1 MIREFTLTNAL
12 GQTYNLMNAEE
23 GALFQP
29 SGLGYDDVTEYEQV
43 GEFFA
48 PLTERFGQQVI
59 SGQMVFGA
67 NPYVK
72 YLNFTK
78 FCRHAPLSLIYE
90 TDAGTYQ
97 IPVRMTKIEKSDTD
111 GWTYLQCPVEFTALA
126 RMYKTVVAN
135 NTGSA
140 GGGKVYDYE
149 YDYVYGDFVA
159 DTVTI
164 DSDSVTASP
173 CRISIFGPCTQPTWR
188 HYVDGVQVATGYYNG
203 TIPQNHKLVIDT
215 TSSPYSIQEE
225 DIAGNLI
232 ADRYEL
238 CDFSTERFFLLEY
251 GHNTISVGHGDVDS
265 IRLMVE
271 GFIFYETV

>member
-12 GQTYNLMNAEE
+12 GQTYSLMNAED
-23 GALFQP
+23 GALFEP

-59 SGQMVFGA
+59 TGQMVFGA

-78 FCRHAPLSLIYE
+78 FCRHAPLSLVYE

-97 IPVRMTKIEKSDTD
+97 IPVRMTKIEKGDTD

>member
-1 MIREFTLTNAL
+1 MIRQFTLTNAL
-12 GQTYNLMNAEE
+12 GAEFSLMNADN

-43 GEFFA
+43 GEIFA
-48 PLTERFGQQVI
+48 PLTQRFGQQIVA
-59 SGQMVFGA
+59 GTMVFGEQ
-67 NPYVK
+67 PYPK
-72 YLNFTK
+72 YLTFTK
-78 FCRHAPLSLIYE
+78 FCQHSPLSLVYE

-97 IPVRMTKIEKSDTD
+97 IPVRLTKIEKGDTD
-111 GWTYLQCPVEFTALA
+111 GWTYLECHVEFTALA
-126 RMYKTVVAN
+126 RMYKTVTAN
-135 NTGSA
+135 NSGTA
-140 GGGKVYDYE
+140 GGGKIYDYE
-149 YDYVYGDFVA
+149 YDYIYGDFVA

-188 HYVDGVQVATGYYNG
+188 HYINGNPVATGYYNG

-215 TSSPYSIQEE
+215 TSMPYSIQEQ
-225 DIAGNLI
+225 DLTDNLI

-251 GHNTISVGHGDVDS
+251 GHNTISVSHSDPDN

-271 GFIFYETV
+271 GYIFYETV

>member
-1 MIREFTLTNAL
+1 MIRQFTLTNAL
-12 GQTYNLMNAEE
+12 GAEFSLMNADN

-43 GEFFA
+43 GEIFA
-48 PLTERFGQQVI
+48 PLTQRFGQQIVA
-59 SGQMVFGA
+59 GTMVFGEQ
-67 NPYVK
+67 PYPK
-72 YLNFTK
+72 YLTFTK
-78 FCRHAPLSLIYE
+78 FCQHSPLSLVYE

-97 IPVRMTKIEKSDTD
+97 IPVRLTKIEKGDTD
-111 GWTYLQCPVEFTALA
+111 GWTYLECAVEFTALA
-126 RMYKTVVAN
+126 RMYKTVTAN
-135 NTGSA
+135 NTCSA
-140 GGGKVYDYE
+140 GGGKIYDYE
-149 YDYVYGDFVA
+149 YDYIYGDFVA

-188 HYVDGVQVATGYYNG
+188 HYINGNPVATGYYNG

-215 TSSPYSIQEE
+215 TSMPYSIQEQ
-225 DIAGNLI
+225 DLTDNLI

-251 GHNTISVGHGDVDS
+251 GHNTISVSHSDPDN

-271 GFIFYETV
+271 GYIFYETV

>member
-1 MIREFTLTNAL
+1 MIREFTLTNSL
-12 GQTYNLMNAEE
+12 GQTYSLMNTDD
-23 GALFQP
+23 GAMFQP
-29 SGLGYDDVTEYEQV
+29 DGLGYEDVTEYEQI

-59 SGQMVFGA
+59 TGTMVFA
-67 NPYVK
+67 VNPYQK
-72 YLNFTK
+72 YLAFTK
-78 FCRHAPLSLIYE
+78 FCRHAPLSLVYE
-90 TDAGTYQ
+90 TDAGIFQ
-97 IPVRMTKIEKSDTD
+97 IPVRLTKIEKGDTE
-111 GWTYLQCPVEFTALA
+111 GWTYLACQVEFTALA
-126 RMYKTVVAN
+126 RMYKTIVAN
-135 NTGSA
+135 NSGSA

-173 CRISIFGPCTQPTWR
+173 CRISIFGPCTQPTWL

-203 TIPQNHKLVIDT
+203 TIPALHKLVIDT
-215 TSSPYSIQEE
+215 TSTPYSIEE
-225 DIAGNLI
+225 QDIAGNLI

-251 GHNTISVGHGDVDS
+251 GHNTISVGHSDVDS

-271 GFIFYETV
+271 GYIFYETV

>member
-1 MIREFTLTNAL
+1 MIRNFKLTNAT
-12 GQTYNLMNAEE
+12 GAEYSLMNTGT
-23 GALFQP
+23 GAFFEP
-29 SGLGYDDVTEYEQV
+29 KGLGFNDATQYEQV

-48 PLTERFGQQVI
+48 PLTERYGQQVI
-59 SGQMVFGA
+59 QGVIVFGEQ
-67 NPYVK
+67 PYK
-72 YLNFTK
+72 SYLDFVK
-78 FCRHAPLSLIYE
+78 FCQHAPLSLIYE
-90 TDAGTYQ
+90 TDAGTFQ
-97 IPVRMTKIEKSDTD
+97 IPTRLTKIEKGDTD
-111 GWTYLQCPVEFTALA
+111 GWTYLNCAVEFTALA
-126 RMYKTVVAN
+126 RMYKIVTAN
-135 NTGSA
+135 NTGTA
-140 GGGKVYDYE
+140 GGGKTYDYT

-188 HYVDGVQVATGYYNG
+188 HYIDGNAAGTGYYNG
-203 TIPQNHKLVIDT
+203 TIPDQHKLVIDT
-215 TSSPYSIQEE
+215 TRMPYSIEE
-225 DIAGNLI
+225 QDLTDNLI

-251 GHNTISVGHGDVDS
+251 GHNTISVSHSDPDS

>member
-1 MIREFTLTNAL
+1 MIRNFTLTNAL
-12 GQTYNLMNAEE
+12 GQTYSLMNTDD
-23 GALFQP
+23 GAMFEP
-29 SGLGYDDVTEYEQV
+29 GGLGYDDVTEYEQV

-59 SGQMVFGA
+59 TGQMVFGA

-78 FCRHAPLSLIYE
+78 FCRHAPLSLVYE
-90 TDAGTYQ
+90 TDAGTFQ

-126 RMYKTVVAN
+126 RMYKTIVAN

-203 TIPQNHKLVIDT
+203 TIPASHKLVIDT

>member
-1 MIREFTLTNAL
+1 MIRQFTLTNAL
-12 GQTYNLMNAEE
+12 GAEFSLMNADN

-43 GEFFA
+43 GEIFA
-48 PLTERFGQQVI
+48 PLTQRFGQQIVA
-59 SGQMVFGA
+59 GTMVFGEQ
-67 NPYVK
+67 PYPK
-72 YLNFTK
+72 YLTFTK
-78 FCRHAPLSLIYE
+78 FCQHSPLSLVYE

-97 IPVRMTKIEKSDTD
+97 IPVRLTKIEKGDTD
-111 GWTYLQCPVEFTALA
+111 GWTYLECPVEFTALA
-126 RMYKTVVAN
+126 RMYKTVTAN
-135 NTGSA
+135 NSGTA
-140 GGGKVYDYE
+140 GGGKIYDYE
-149 YDYVYGDFVA
+149 YDYIYGDFVA

-188 HYVDGVQVATGYYNG
+188 HYLDGNPVATGYYNG

-215 TSSPYSIQEE
+215 TSMPYSIEE
-225 DIAGNLI
+225 QDLSDNLI

-238 CDFSTERFFLLEY
+238 CDFSTERFFILEY
-251 GHNTISVGHGDVDS
+251 GHNTISVSHSDADP

-271 GFIFYETV
+271 GYIFYETV

>member
-1 MIREFTLTNAL
+1 MIRNFTLTNAL
-12 GQTYNLMNAEE
+12 GQTYSLMNTDD
-23 GALFQP
+23 GAMFQP
-29 SGLGYDDVTEYEQV
+29 GGLGYDDVTEYEQV

-59 SGQMVFGA
+59 TGQMVFSVQ
-67 NPYVK
+67 PYVK

-78 FCRHAPLSLIYE
+78 FCRHAPLSLVYE
-90 TDAGTYQ
+90 TDAGTFQ
-97 IPVRMTKIEKSDTD
+97 IPVRMTKIEKGDTD

-159 DTVTI
+159 DTVAI

-203 TIPQNHKLVIDT
+203 TIPENHKLVIDT

-251 GHNTISVGHGDVDS
+251 GRNTISVGHGDVDS

-271 GFIFYETV
+271 GYIFYETV

>member
-1 MIREFTLTNAL
+1 MIRNFTLTNAL
-12 GQTYNLMNAEE
+12 GQTYSLMNTDD
-23 GALFQP
+23 GAMFQP
-29 SGLGYDDVTEYEQV
+29 GGLGYDDVTEYEQV
-43 GEFFA
+43 GEFFV

-59 SGQMVFGA
+59 TGQMVFSA

-72 YLNFTK
+72 YLDFTK
-78 FCRHAPLSLIYE
+78 FCRHAPLSLVYQ
-90 TDAGTYQ
+90 TDAGTFQ
-97 IPVRMTKIEKSDTD
+97 IPVRMTKIEKGDTD
-111 GWTYLQCPVEFTALA
+111 GWTYLECPVEFTALA
-126 RMYKTVVAN
+126 RMYKIIVAN

-159 DTVTI
+159 DTITI
-164 DSDSVTASP
+164 DSDSVTDSP

-188 HYVDGVQVATGYYNG
+188 HYVDGVQVATGYYSG
-203 TIPQNHKLVIDT
+203 IIPASHKLVIDT

>member
-1 MIREFTLTNAL
+1 MIRQFTLTNAL
-12 GQTYNLMNAEE
+12 GAEFSLMNADN

-43 GEFFA
+43 GEIFA
-48 PLTERFGQQVI
+48 PLTQRFGQQIVA
-59 SGQMVFGA
+59 GTMVFGEQ
-67 NPYVK
+67 PYPK
-72 YLNFTK
+72 YLTFTK
-78 FCRHAPLSLIYE
+78 FCQHSPLSLVYE

-97 IPVRMTKIEKSDTD
+97 IPVRLTKIEKGDTD
-111 GWTYLQCPVEFTALA
+111 GWTYLECAVEFTALA
-126 RMYKTVVAN
+126 RMYKTVTAN

-140 GGGKVYDYE
+140 GGGKIYDYE
-149 YDYVYGDFVA
+149 YDYIYGDFVA

-188 HYVDGVQVATGYYNG
+188 HYINGNPVATGYYNG

-215 TSSPYSIQEE
+215 TSMPYSIQEQ
-225 DIAGNLI
+225 DLTDNLI

-251 GHNTISVGHGDVDS
+251 GHNTISVSHSDPDN

-271 GFIFYETV
+271 GYIFYETV